1 MDKIY
6 DDSIGGKKGNL
17 LKTNVIEKYSVLKYF
32 MKIKKDFLID
42 FVADELLNDY
52 SKELDEAFEIQ
63 KKYFPKLSLEYLFK
77 KENESDEDEIMI
89 KE

>member
-1 MDKIY
+1 MACANLRGEMVRKGITIEELARFLGIHRNSVSNKIN
-6 DDSIGGKKGNL
+6 GE
-17 LKTNVIEKYSVLKYF
+17 TPFSV
-32 MKIKKDFLID
+32 
-42 FVADELLNDY
+42 
-52 SKELDEAFEIQ
+52 DEAFEIQ